1 MEPIVRLRYN
11 AHPVHRSMGAILRL
25 RDKDYEVEAGM
36 TVRDA
41 MLRNGIQPDS
51 VIPTRDGELITDDEI
66 LHEGERIRLVA
77 VISGG

>member
-1 MEPIVRLRYN
+1 MEPIEGLRYN
-11 AHPVHRSMGAILRL
+11 PPQVKRSMGATLRL
-25 RDKDYEVEAGM
+25 RDKDYQVEAGM

-41 MLRNGIQPDS
+41 MLRSGIQPDS

-66 LHEGERIRLVA
+66 LHEGEHIRLVA

>member
-1 MEPIVRLRYN
+1 
-11 AHPVHRSMGAILRL
+11 
-25 RDKDYEVEAGM
+25 M

-41 MLRNGIQPDS
+41 MLRSGIQPDS

-66 LHEGERIRLVA
+66 LHEGEHIRLVA

>member
-1 MEPIVRLRYN
+1 MEPTERLRYN
-11 AHPVHRSMGAILRL
+11 ALQVQRSMGAILRL

-41 MLRNGIQPDS
+41 MLRNGIQPES

-66 LHEGERIRLVA
+66 LREGERIRLVA